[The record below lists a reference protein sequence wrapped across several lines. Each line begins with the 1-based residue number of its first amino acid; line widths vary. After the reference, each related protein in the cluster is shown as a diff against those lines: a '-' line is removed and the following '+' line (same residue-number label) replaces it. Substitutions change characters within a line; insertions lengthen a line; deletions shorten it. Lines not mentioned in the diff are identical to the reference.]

1 MNLES
6 NMKVAVI
13 GCGGIGGVI
22 AANLTRAGADVT
34 PVVGNA
40 EVARAV
46 REHGLRV
53 IELDGQEW
61 SVPAARQP
69 VLELT
74 DAEGPFDLAV
84 VATQN
89 PALERAL
96 VLALPWL
103 SPTAPIVTCQNGLP
117 ESRAISLCGE
127 RVVGCVVGWGAS
139 MVAPGVYKRTSRGS
153 LQLGRA
159 SAGGPDAAPIAR
171 LLEAASHT
179 VVVDEFSGVRWS
191 KLAINCVTTTLGATG
206 GVPLGRLLSQR
217 PIRRL
222 ALELFAE
229 VAEVARAEG
238 VKLTPVGG
246 TLDIDKIAITDAE
259 RLLSFGSPR
268 LAYKHSILL
277 AVGLKY
283 RRMRSS
289 MLYALERGR
298 PPEIDFLNGEIVRR
312 GQAHGV
318 ATPVNSALVAQVRLI
333 ENKQATPSLDALRQL
348 HDQIVAVRARL
359 AA

>member
-1 MNLES
+1 MSLHQR
-6 NMKVAVI
+6 VAVI

-22 AANLTRAGADVT
+22 AANLARAGVDVT
-34 PVVGNA
+34 PVVGND
-40 EVARAV
+40 EVAASIDKN
-46 REHGLRV
+46 GLRV
-53 IELDGQEW
+53 IELDGREW
-61 SVPAARQP
+61 SVPAPRPAVRA
-69 VLELT
+69 LT
-74 DAEGPFDLAV
+74 DGEIDLAI

-89 PALERAL
+89 PALEGAISA
-96 VLALPWL
+96 ALPHL
-103 SPTAPIVTCQNGLP
+103 SPSATIVTCQNGLP
-117 ESRAISLCGE
+117 EARALALAGE
-127 RVVGCVVGWGAS
+127 SVVGCVVGWGAS

-159 SAGGPDAAPIAR
+159 SAGGPDPAPVAQ
-171 LLEAASHT
+171 LLEAASPT
-179 VVVDEFSGVRWS
+179 VLVDEFEGVRWS

-206 GVPLGRLLSQR
+206 GVPLGRLLSIR

-222 ALELFAE
+222 ALEVFAE
-229 VAEVARAEG
+229 VAEVATRAG
-238 VKLTPVGG
+238 VKLAPVGG

-259 RLLSFGSPR
+259 RTLSFGSPS

-312 GQAHGV
+312 GAALGV
-318 ATPVNSALVAQVRLI
+318 ATPVNAALVAQVRAI
-333 ENKQATPSLDALRQL
+333 EKKRAQPSLDALRAL
-348 HDQIVAVRARL
+348 HDQIVVQRARL